1 MLSAQN
7 SNSEDRIE
15 TALLAISR
23 NIMVVVFGI
32 VPLFFIPLPFIPFDY
47 GKTVFVVAGVFLA
60 IVFFSLSVLRSGRV
74 QIAGPI
80 ALWGLW
86 LAVISALVSSFLS
99 GDMRDA
105 FIGDDFGV
113 HTSAFILLLG
123 LIATATVIIGQTKTT
138 IMRLYML
145 LAGSALVLGGFHV
158 IRFFAG
164 PEFLSLGIFAES
176 VSTPIGGW
184 NDLGLFF
191 GLSIL
196 LSLVALEQLPLT
208 KWGKA
213 LFGAV
218 IILALAVLAV
228 VNFTAVWIV
237 LGLVSLVMLMY
248 GLTKDRFAEKTLSF
262 EGKKNALSLESI
274 VLSTVVF
281 IVSLMF
287 IIGGSTAG
295 NMISRMTGISYL
307 EVRPSVEATID
318 IGRSVYAENAL
329 VGIGTNKFADAWRL
343 YKDPSINETVF
354 WSTDFR
360 GASGYIPTL
369 FVTTGIFGVIAW
381 ILFFG
386 LFLVAGLRMLFKA
399 VHVDK
404 FWYFFGT
411 SSFVGAVYLWGMS
424 FVYVPGVTLLL
435 LAGLFTSITFVAY
448 STLLSTRTFAVSI
461 AHNKRAGF
469 ALVGVVM
476 LVIVASTSALYF
488 VGRQYASVHT
498 YGSGLYAA
506 QTGENLEVVEGRI
519 ASAYAIAQNDVYALQ
534 LASYQLSKINALLG
548 VPELTTEQEQEL
560 QASIQNGINA
570 GQIAV
575 DQDPTEPANRTL
587 LGSIYSVLASASVEG
602 AGDRAREMFTS
613 AQQYDPTNP
622 IYPLLLA
629 QLASR
634 TGDLEGARTA
644 VLDAIRLKSNYTDAL
659 FFLTQLDIAEGKTAD
674 AVATTRAIL
683 SLEPNNPARY
693 YQLGVLLSAIN
704 EIDSAIT
711 AFEQAVARDTN
722 YANARYFL
730 ALAYAQNGNTEG
742 ALEQLQA
749 VLALNPGNAE
759 VTSLIERL
767 NAGEPLTLQQNA
779 SSSPSQLTEPE
790 TVVSEDGTVTT
801 TEDPDTPL
809 ISPVNT
815 VPEDEDTESS
825 TEETQ

>member
-1 MLSAQN
+1 MLSAGKD
-7 SNSEDRIE
+7 NSEDRIE
-15 TALLAISR
+15 QALLAISR
-23 NIMVVVFGI
+23 NIMVVVFGLL
-32 VPLFFIPLPFIPFDY
+32 PLFFIPLPFIPFDY
-47 GKTVFVVAGVFLA
+47 GKTILVVGGVFLA
-60 IVFFSLSVLRSGRV
+60 IIFFSLSVLRSGNV
-74 QIAGPI
+74 QIGAPL
-80 ALWGLW
+80 ALGGLW
-86 LAVISALVSSFLS
+86 IAVVSALVSGMLS

-113 HTSAFILLLG
+113 HTGAFILLLA
-123 LIATATVIIGQTKTT
+123 LVATTTAVVGHTKAT

-145 LAGSALVLGGFHV
+145 LAGSALVLGLFHV
-158 IRFFAG
+158 VRLFVG
-164 PEFLSLGIFAES
+164 PEFLSLGLFVDA
-176 VSTPIGGW
+176 VSTPVGGW
-184 NDLGLFF
+184 NDLALFF

-208 KWGKA
+208 KWGKS

-218 IILALAVLAV
+218 IILALIVLAV
-228 VNFTAVWIV
+228 VNFFAVWIV
-237 LGLVSLVMLMY
+237 LGLVSLIMLMY
-248 GLTKDRFAEKTLSF
+248 GLTKDRFSEKTLSF
-262 EGKKNALSLESI
+262 EGKKNALSIESI
-274 VLSTVVF
+274 VLSTLVF

-295 NMISRMTGISYL
+295 NMLSRLTGISYL
-307 EVRPSVEATID
+307 EVRPSIEATVD
-318 IGRSVYAENAL
+318 IGRNVYAENAL

-354 WSTDFR
+354 WATDFK
-360 GASGYIPTL
+360 GGSGYIPTL
-369 FVTTGIFGVIAW
+369 FVTTGIFGVVAW
-381 ILFFG
+381 LLFFG
-386 LFLVAGLRMLFKA
+386 LFLFAGLRMLFKA
-399 VHVDK
+399 VHVDR

-424 FVYVPGVTLLL
+424 FIYVPGVTMML
-435 LAGLFTSITFVAY
+435 LAGVFTSITFVAY
-448 STLLSTRTFAVSI
+448 TTLLSTRTFSVSI

-476 LVIVASTSALYF
+476 LIIVASTSTLYF

-498 YGSGLYAA
+498 YGSGLFAA
-506 QTGENLEVVEGRI
+506 QTGENLEIVEERI
-519 ASAYAIAQNDVYALQ
+519 ASAYAISESDVYALQ

-548 VPELTTEQEQEL
+548 VAELSDEQEQEL

-575 DQDPTEPANRTL
+575 DQDPTEPTNLTL

-602 AGDRAREMFTS
+602 ASDRAKEMFER
-613 AQQYDPTNP
+613 ARQYDPSNP
-622 IYPLLLA
+622 FYALLLA
-629 QLASR
+629 QLSSR
-634 TGDLEGARTA
+634 TGDLATARTFA
-644 VLDAIRLKSNYTDAL
+644 LDAVRLKNNYTDAL

-674 AVATTRAIL
+674 AIATTRAII

-693 YQLGVLLSAIN
+693 YQLGVLLSANN
-704 EIDSAIT
+704 EIDAAIT
-711 AFEQAVARDTN
+711 AFEQAIARDTN

-730 ALAYAQNGNTEG
+730 ALAYAQNGNTDG
-742 ALEQLQA
+742 AREQLES

-759 VTSLIERL
+759 VTTLIERL
-767 NAGEPLTLQQNA
+767 NAGEPLSLTQSA
-779 SSSPSQLTEPE
+779 SSTQSQITQPE

-815 VPEDEDTESS
+815 VPEEDTTASE
-825 TEETQ
+825 EETE

>member
-1 MLSAQN
+1 MLSAGKD
-7 SNSEDRIE
+7 NSEDRIE
-15 TALLAISR
+15 QALLAISR
-23 NIMVVVFGI
+23 NIMVVVFGLL
-32 VPLFFIPLPFIPFDY
+32 PLFFIPLPFIPFDY
-47 GKTVFVVAGVFLA
+47 GKTILVVGGVFLA
-60 IVFFSLSVLRSGRV
+60 IIFFSLSVLRSGNV
-74 QIAGPI
+74 QIGAPL
-80 ALWGLW
+80 ALGGLW
-86 LAVISALVSSFLS
+86 ITVVSALVSGMLS

-113 HTSAFILLLG
+113 HTGAFILLLA
-123 LIATATVIIGQTKTT
+123 LVATTTAVVGHTKAT

-145 LAGSALVLGGFHV
+145 LAGSALVLGLFHV
-158 IRFFAG
+158 VRLFVG
-164 PEFLSLGIFAES
+164 PEFLSLGLFVDA
-176 VSTPIGGW
+176 VSTPVGGW
-184 NDLGLFF
+184 NDLALFF

-208 KWGKA
+208 KWGKS

-218 IILALAVLAV
+218 IVLALIVLAV
-228 VNFTAVWIV
+228 VNFFAVWIV
-237 LGLVSLVMLMY
+237 LGLVSLIMLMY
-248 GLTKDRFAEKTLSF
+248 GLTKDRFSEKTLSF
-262 EGKKNALSLESI
+262 EGKKNALSIESI
-274 VLSTVVF
+274 VLSTLVF

-295 NMISRMTGISYL
+295 NMLSRLTGISYL
-307 EVRPSVEATID
+307 EVRPSIEATVD
-318 IGRSVYAENAL
+318 IGRNVYAENAL

-354 WSTDFR
+354 WATDFK
-360 GASGYIPTL
+360 GGSGYIPTL
-369 FVTTGIFGVIAW
+369 FVTTGIFGVVAW
-381 ILFFG
+381 LLFFG
-386 LFLVAGLRMLFKA
+386 LFLFAGLRMLFKA
-399 VHVDK
+399 VHVDR

-424 FVYVPGVTLLL
+424 FIYVPGVTMML
-435 LAGLFTSITFVAY
+435 LAGVFTSITFVAY
-448 STLLSTRTFAVSI
+448 TTLLSTRTFSVSI

-476 LVIVASTSALYF
+476 LIIVASTSTLYF

-498 YGSGLYAA
+498 YGSGLFAA
-506 QTGENLEVVEGRI
+506 QTGENLEIVEERI
-519 ASAYAIAQNDVYALQ
+519 ASAYAISESDVYALQ

-548 VPELTTEQEQEL
+548 VAELSDEQEQEL

-575 DQDPTEPANRTL
+575 DQDPTEPTNLTL

-602 AGDRAREMFTS
+602 ASDRAKEMFER
-613 AQQYDPTNP
+613 ARQYDPSNP
-622 IYPLLLA
+622 FYALLLA
-629 QLASR
+629 QLSSR
-634 TGDLEGARTA
+634 TGDLATARTFA
-644 VLDAIRLKSNYTDAL
+644 LDAVRLKNNYTDAL

-674 AVATTRAIL
+674 AIATTRAII

-693 YQLGVLLSAIN
+693 YQLGVLLSANN
-704 EIDSAIT
+704 EIDAAIT
-711 AFEQAVARDTN
+711 AFEQAIARDTN

-730 ALAYAQNGNTEG
+730 ALAYAQNGNTDG
-742 ALEQLQA
+742 AREQLES

-759 VTSLIERL
+759 VITLIERL
-767 NAGEPLTLQQNA
+767 NAGEPLSLTQSA
-779 SSSPSQLTEPE
+779 SSTQSQITQPE

-815 VPEDEDTESS
+815 VPEEDTTASE
-825 TEETQ
+825 EETE